1 MQKYLITVL
10 ILGSGFLVG
19 QRSAA
24 FAQGDEAFRGKAL
37 PQLLLQP
44 YGSVSCFADQAA
56 VTGFYRNL
64 PPEPGKPEVVLSSSP
79 LKSQKAGGGYKISV
93 GGNQAM
99 VRDEFM
105 KETYRFQIYE
115 RREDGVILIRG
126 KGVGVEVITIDPR
139 NGSFILTDAGV
150 QTLWNR
156 ANVWVGRCE

>member
-1 MQKYLITVL
+1 
-10 ILGSGFLVG
+10 
-19 QRSAA
+19 
-24 FAQGDEAFRGKAL
+24 
-37 PQLLLQP
+37 
-44 YGSVSCFADQAA
+44 
-56 VTGFYRNL
+56 
-64 PPEPGKPEVVLSSSP
+64 
-79 LKSQKAGGGYKISV
+79 
-93 GGNQAM
+93 M

-126 KGVGVEVITIDPR
+126 KGVGVEVITIDSR

>member
-1 MQKYLITVL
+1 MRKNLLTVL
-10 ILGSGFLVG
+10 IVGSALVTG
-19 QRSAA
+19 QPLVVSAQA
-24 FAQGDEAFRGKAL
+24 DVAFRGKAL
-37 PQLLLQP
+37 PQLLQP
-44 YGSVSCFADQAA
+44 SGSVSCFADQAA

-93 GGNQAM
+93 EGNQAM

-105 KETYRFQIYE
+105 KETYRFQIHE

-139 NGSFILTDAGV
+139 NGSFVLTDAGV